1 MSIKLIPIYFISAL
15 FITMF
20 ILYLLYP
27 DPIVIIKHPSPEQAT
42 SDVYVD
48 DNDVCYRYHR
58 KEIML

>member
-1 MSIKLIPIYFISAL
+1 MKIIPLYFISAL

-20 ILYLLYP
+20 IMYIMYP
-27 DPIVIIKHPSPEQAT
+27 NPEIIIKYPLPEQEI

-58 KEIML
+58 REVKL

>member
-1 MSIKLIPIYFISAL
+1 MYFISAM

-20 ILYLLYP
+20 ILYLMYP
-27 DPIVIIKHPSPEQAT
+27 EPEVMIKHPSPEQDV

-58 KEIML
+58 KEIKLE

>member
-1 MSIKLIPIYFISAL
+1 MKLIPMYFISAM

-20 ILYLLYP
+20 ILYLMSP
-27 DPIVIIKHPSPEQAT
+27 EPEVIIKHPSPDHDV

-58 KEIML
+58 KEIKLE

>member
-1 MSIKLIPIYFISAL
+1 MYFICAM

-20 ILYLLYP
+20 ILYLMCP
-27 DPIVIIKHPSPEQAT
+27 EPEVIIKHPSPDHDV

-58 KEIML
+58 KEIKLE